1 MSTVLDDA
9 SQEEREQ
16 SAYAQSLID
25 KPLSNQA
32 AVENPITFG
41 QRFDA
46 EELELLS
53 LMFVGTQA
61 NQDFIDLIR
70 KGKAGEKA
78 QRKLQDTEDKF
89 ALYNRA
95 PIQEEPNP
103 YQLPEFIQN
112 KIPFIPKQRQLQ
124 RELNQYGFTGRDQ
137 YVDPYLPSALGSALS
152 GPPGNL
158 IIEGVKNF
166 TDEDAESDIYKSM
179 RFARFFYDRYLGPP
193 ELERMAVKA
202 GGYDPKDV
210 DAQWI
215 DPRQH
220 KLGMVFKTPDT
231 NGYEVWDQ
239 PYISPMDL
247 FETIGTDGPALTGE
261 FIARRLALSRG
272 IGKSTFSTGVTKSI
286 FGRMK
291 EVAQTGITYGIGG
304 ATGEFARLSLGSML
318 DLNDYDLGEIAERSA
333 LTGVI
338 ATGSVI
344 AGDVAIRILTKLKD
358 IPRGLVPDASF
369 RSLKESFEKAF
380 NTGRRKNNQPPVVL
394 VQNPETQEWY
404 WEEVA
409 QETLDNVKLV
419 DAERLSEEITT
430 KDIQTA
436 VSKLLPDINYT
447 IEGKDK
453 ILNLGAALPKD
464 QLINDLEHVFLKNAE
479 DPEIRK
485 IYDGMIKG
493 QENLLQRFL
502 YALNDATGAIIDKN
516 VSAADL
522 SNELAQIGTNRVEI
536 LRAGQEESLSN
547 VLDLLGGLE
556 DDTGAIGT
564 ELAELVPDPNAGAGF
579 MKRDR
584 LQIKALKEKF
594 LQPAFD
600 DWENALSNPQYKDLT
615 TNARYLKIPIREWK
629 NIANQYKEFQTA
641 DAADAKNSLYTILGA
656 DGANKLR
663 RLQGLGEVK
672 VGGFINP
679 NYTMA
684 ELNDMRVVLNSF
696 ASETNNTSAERAAR
710 KLERGLEGQMQYMIN
725 SKASEL
731 SGLPLSMAEKGKNA
745 IALAQWKKD
754 NNFGI
759 DLENSWQVLKE
770 DIHRA
775 RVISD
780 TQALQNNP
788 ENFINNLVEN
798 TPKFSKTY
806 TNAKDLV
813 YILDK
818 TGSPLLN
825 QLRRS
830 TSAYIQNDVLG
841 GEFQDLNALE
851 KAKVF
856 GKWATEH
863 QGLLKAVYPEEIFG
877 KINNPKQFRLNV
889 VQKLEQAE
897 RKIFEIEQTFGNDSF
912 TNIVTSYL
920 DQSGSFKRGGDYKR
934 NQQKFLSM
942 VKDSPVLQNRLSS
955 IAKSWLLNTVME
967 RDAENVPVLNT
978 DKLNSLFTEGFGSTE
993 TGETFEKFFAPLIG
1007 GAEGKQ
1013 YVYNLKILNNIGQRQ
1028 AGMKESAEGLADKE
1042 ITMPQ
1047 TGILERFFIPP
1058 LTQTG
1063 RRITNF
1069 RNVTA
1074 SRSQRI
1080 LAEMLLDPKLFNKV
1094 MKKRKRDLTLQEFA
1108 RYLLANYAISAY
1120 EVNNKLSSYEDPE
1133 NKRGQYT
1140 SKFYN
1145 DRMDE
1150 ISDGV
1155 DSFNYVI
1162 DELIPTLGGEGN

>member
-1 MSTVLDDA
+1 MSTVLDDTA
-9 SQEEREQ
+9 QEERKQ
-16 SAYAQSLID
+16 SAFAESLID
-25 KPLSNQA
+25 TPLSNQA
-32 AVENPITFG
+32 LAENPITFG
-41 QRFDA
+41 KRFDA
-46 EELELLS
+46 DELEILS
-53 LMFVGTQA
+53 LYFVDTQA
-61 NQDFIDLIR
+61 NKDFINLVE
-70 KGKAGEKA
+70 KGGAGENA
-78 QRKLQDTEDKF
+78 QRKFKDTLDKF

-95 PIQEEPNP
+95 PIEEEPNP

-112 KIPFIPKQRQLQ
+112 KIPFIPKQRKLQ
-124 RELNQYGFTGRDQ
+124 RELNAYGFTGRDQ
-137 YVDPYLPSALGSALS
+137 YVDPYLPSALGAAVSPA
-152 GPPGNL
+152 GVL
-158 IIEGVKNF
+158 IEKLKNF
-166 TDEDAESDIYKSM
+166 TNEEAESDIYKSM
-179 RFARFFYDRYLGPP
+179 RFARLFYDRYLSPS
-193 ELERMAVKA
+193 EIERMAIKA

-215 DPRQH
+215 DPDQH
-220 KLGMVFKTPDT
+220 KLGIVFKTPDT

-247 FETIGTDGPALTGE
+247 FETIGTEGPALTGE
-261 FIARRLALSRG
+261 FIARRLALKKG

-286 FGRMK
+286 FQRMK
-291 EVAQTGITYGIGG
+291 ELGATGVTYGVGG
-304 ATGEFARLSLGSML
+304 ATGEFARLSMGSIL

-344 AGDVAIRILTKLKD
+344 AGDVVLRILTKIKD
-358 IPRGLVPDASF
+358 LPRGLVPDASF
-369 RSLKESFEKAF
+369 KSLKESFEKAF

-394 VQNPETQEWY
+394 VQNPETLEWY

-409 QETLDNVKLV
+409 QETLDSAKLI
-419 DAERLSEEITT
+419 DAERISEEITT

-436 VSKLLPDINYT
+436 VNKLLPDINYT

-453 ILNLGAALPKD
+453 ILNLGVALPKD

-493 QENLLQRFL
+493 QENLMQQFL
-502 YALNDATGAIIDKN
+502 YALNDATGATIDKN

-522 SNELAQIGTNRVEI
+522 SNELAQIGTNRIEI
-536 LRAGQEESLSN
+536 LRAGQEEGLSN
-547 VLDLLGGLE
+547 ILNVLGGLE
-556 DDTGAIGT
+556 DDTGKIGT
-564 ELAELVPDPNAGAGF
+564 ELATLVPDPGSGAGF
-579 MKRDR
+579 FERDR
-584 LQIKALKEKF
+584 LQIKALKEEF
-594 LQPAFD
+594 LQPSFD
-600 DWENALSNPQYKDLT
+600 NWENALSNPKYADLT
-615 TNARYLKIPIREWK
+615 TNARYLKTPTRGWE
-629 NIANQYKEFQTA
+629 NLRNQYQEFQTE
-641 DAADAKNSLYTILGA
+641 DAANAKESLFTILGEDSA
-656 DGANKLR
+656 RKLR
-663 RLQGLGEVK
+663 RLKGLGNPGEGLV
-672 VGGFINP
+672 NP
-679 NYTMA
+679 NYTMS

-696 ASETNNTSAERAAR
+696 ASETNNTSAEIAAR
-710 KLERGLEGQMQYMIN
+710 KLERGLEQQMQYMIN

-731 SGLPLSMAEKGKNA
+731 SGLPLSMAKRGKNA
-745 IALAQWKKD
+745 IALAQWKQD

-770 DIHRA
+770 DIYRA
-775 RVISD
+775 KVIND
-780 TQALQNNP
+780 TQSLQNNP
-788 ENFINNLVEN
+788 ENFINNLVEK

-806 TNAKDLV
+806 TNAKNLV

-825 QLRRS
+825 ELRRS
-830 TSAYIQNDVLG
+830 TSAYIQNNVIG
-841 GEFQDLNALE
+841 GEFSDLNALE
-851 KAKVF
+851 KSREF

-863 QGLLKAVYPEEIFG
+863 EGLLKAIYPEETFG

-889 VQKLEQAE
+889 VQKLEEAE

-920 DQSGSFKRGGDYKR
+920 DQSDSFKRGGDYKKQ
-934 NQQKFLSM
+934 QQKFLEL
-942 VKDSPVLQNRLSS
+942 VKDSPLLQNKVSS

-967 RDAENVPVLNT
+967 RDAENVPVLNP
-978 DKLNSLFTEGFGSTE
+978 DKLNNLFTEGFGSTE

-1028 AGMKESAEGLADKE
+1028 AGMLESTEGLADKE

-1047 TGILERFFIPP
+1047 TGWLERFFIPP

-1069 RNVTA
+1069 RNITS

-1080 LAEMLLDPKLFNKV
+1080 MAELLLDPKLFNKV
-1094 MKKRKRDLTLQEFA
+1094 MKTRKRDLNIQEFA
-1108 RYLLANYAISAY
+1108 RYLLANNAISAY

-1133 NKRGQYT
+1133 KKHGQYT

-1145 DRMDE
+1145 NRMDE
-1150 ISDGV
+1150 ISDAV
-1155 DSFNYVI
+1155 DAFNYVT
-1162 DELIPTLGGEGN
+1162 DEIINTVNKEGN

>member
-1 MSTVLDDA
+1 
-9 SQEEREQ
+9 
-16 SAYAQSLID
+16 
-25 KPLSNQA
+25 
-32 AVENPITFG
+32 
-41 QRFDA
+41 
-46 EELELLS
+46 
-53 LMFVGTQA
+53 
-61 NQDFIDLIR
+61 
-70 KGKAGEKA
+70 
-78 QRKLQDTEDKF
+78 
-89 ALYNRA
+89 
-95 PIQEEPNP
+95 
-103 YQLPEFIQN
+103 
-112 KIPFIPKQRQLQ
+112 
-124 RELNQYGFTGRDQ
+124 
-137 YVDPYLPSALGSALS
+137 
-152 GPPGNL
+152 
-158 IIEGVKNF
+158 
-166 TDEDAESDIYKSM
+166 
-179 RFARFFYDRYLGPP
+179 
-193 ELERMAVKA
+193 
-202 GGYDPKDV
+202 
-210 DAQWI
+210 
-215 DPRQH
+215 
-220 KLGMVFKTPDT
+220 
-231 NGYEVWDQ
+231 
-239 PYISPMDL
+239 
-247 FETIGTDGPALTGE
+247 
-261 FIARRLALSRG
+261 
-272 IGKSTFSTGVTKSI
+272 
-286 FGRMK
+286 
-291 EVAQTGITYGIGG
+291 
-304 ATGEFARLSLGSML
+304 ML

-344 AGDVAIRILTKLKD
+344 AGDIAIRILTKLKD

-369 RSLKESFEKAF
+369 RSLKESFQKAF

-394 VQNPETQEWY
+394 VQNPETSEWY

-409 QETLDNVKLV
+409 QETLDSAKLI

-556 DDTGAIGT
+556 DDTGKIGT
-564 ELAELVPDPNAGAGF
+564 ELAELVPDPSAGAGF
-579 MKRDR
+579 MERDR

-594 LQPAFD
+594 LQESFD
-600 DWENALSNPQYKDLT
+600 NWENALSNPQYKDLT
-615 TNARYLKIPIREWK
+615 TNAGYLKTPTRAWE
-629 NIANQYKEFQTA
+629 NLRNQYKEFQLE
-641 DAADAKNSLYTILGA
+641 DAANARESLFTILGEDSA
-656 DGANKLR
+656 RKLR
-663 RLQGLGEVK
+663 RFKGLGKPGEGLV
-672 VGGFINP
+672 NP
-679 NYTMA
+679 DYTMA

-696 ASETNNTSAERAAR
+696 ASETNNMSAERAAR
-710 KLERGLEGQMQYMIN
+710 NLERGLEGQMQYMIN

-731 SGLPLSMAEKGKNA
+731 SGLPLSMAKGGKNA

-788 ENFINNLVEN
+788 ENFINNLVDN
-798 TPKFSKTY
+798 SPKFSQTY
-806 TNAKDLV
+806 TNAQYRV

-818 TGSPLLN
+818 TGSPLLD

-863 QGLLKAVYPEEIFG
+863 EGLLKAVYPEEIFG
-877 KINNPKQFRLNV
+877 KINNSKQFRLNV
-889 VQKLEQAE
+889 VQKLEKAE

-920 DQSGSFKRGGDYKR
+920 DQDGSFKRGGDYKR

-978 DKLNSLFTEGFGSTE
+978 DKLNSLFTEGFGTTE
-993 TGETFEKFFAPLIG
+993 TGETFEKFFAPL
-1007 GAEGKQ
+1007 
-1013 YVYNLKILNNIGQRQ
+1013 LSLFT
-1028 AGMKESAEGLADKE
+1028 GL
-1042 ITMPQ
+1042 
-1047 TGILERFFIPP
+1047 
-1058 LTQTG
+1058 
-1063 RRITNF
+1063 
-1069 RNVTA
+1069 
-1074 SRSQRI
+1074 
-1080 LAEMLLDPKLFNKV
+1080 
-1094 MKKRKRDLTLQEFA
+1094 
-1108 RYLLANYAISAY
+1108 
-1120 EVNNKLSSYEDPE
+1120 
-1133 NKRGQYT
+1133 
-1140 SKFYN
+1140 
-1145 DRMDE
+1145 
-1150 ISDGV
+1150 
-1155 DSFNYVI
+1155 
-1162 DELIPTLGGEGN
+1162 